1 MAGSDKGMAGGEQMI
16 YTDGVHLIS
25 DQGPEELHPEAK
37 EMCHK
42 NERLQMDSNKSRN
55 ARTK

>member
-1 MAGSDKGMAGGEQMI
+1 MARGEQMI